1 MDINTL
7 VQRTEIAGVQSQKV
21 FCHVGDGVCDGTFV
35 ITPAHLTYSQDA
47 QAAADFVAQAVGL

>member
-1 MDINTL
+1 M
-7 VQRTEIAGVQSQKV
+7 AGVQNQKV
-21 FCHVGDGVCDGTFV
+21 FCHVGDGICDGTFI